1 MNLVEAI
8 ADFHKKEFPGL
19 NPETNIF
26 TTNGGVEAL
35 FCCILGFAN
44 HGDEIMFFDPSYDCY
59 RGQVQIAGGVS
70 VGIPL
75 KPKIQQTKA
84 MIR

>member
-1 MNLVEAI
+1 M
-8 ADFHKKEFPGL
+8 
-19 NPETNIF
+19 NPETNIL
-26 TTNGGVEAL
+26 TTSGGVEAL
-35 FCCILGFAN
+35 FCSILGFTN
-44 HGDEIMFFDPSYDCY
+44 QGDEVIFFDPSYDCY
-59 RGQVQIAGGVS
+59 RGQVQIAGAVS